1 MSVISKIFEKVVC
14 NRLNNYI
21 TDNAILHENQYG
33 FRPKLSTNLA
43 LLHLI
48 DDLSQSIDDGKITA
62 GVFVDLAKAFDTVNH
77 TILLSKLQH
86 YGIRG
91 ITLKWFESYL
101 LDRKQFVVVNKTCSG
116 IAQVR
121 CGVPQGSI
129 LGPLLFILYMNDF
142 NYISN
147 LLKIVMFADDTNLFL
162 TGKDCREIESL
173 FNRELQCISEWFTSN
188 RLSLNVS
195 KTLYLVFSNKNNIQ
209 LKLSIGSSLLA
220 KQMDTKFLGVYL
232 SANLSWNKHIDMVVN
247 KISKNVGII
256 AKVRHLLP
264 VSHTCTLYKA
274 LVEPYL
280 SYCNLIWARYSSTV
294 RLDRILKIQKKYV
307 RIITFSDFR
316 AHSKPLFKKLSVL
329 TVYDLYKYQLAIFM
343 FKNFNGLIPATHR
356 VMFKLNSDLHS
367 YKTRNSLKYH
377 VSYCRTSCRQN
388 VAQNLG
394 PRLWNSLPQDI
405 VTMRSLNPAT
415 TVG

>member
-1 MSVISKIFEKVVC
+1 M
-14 NRLNNYI
+14 
-21 TDNAILHENQYG
+21 
-33 FRPKLSTNLA
+33 
-43 LLHLI
+43 
-48 DDLSQSIDDGKITA
+48 
-62 GVFVDLAKAFDTVNH
+62 
-77 TILLSKLQH
+77 
-86 YGIRG
+86 
-91 ITLKWFESYL
+91 
-101 LDRKQFVVVNKTCSG
+101 LDRKQFVVVNKACSG

-256 AKVRHLLP
+256 VKVRHNVFLRAERKQI
-264 VSHTCTLYKA
+264 S
-274 LVEPYL
+274 
-280 SYCNLIWARYSSTV
+280 
-294 RLDRILKIQKKYV
+294 LDGRNKW
-307 RIITFSDFR
+307 
-316 AHSKPLFKKLSVL
+316 
-329 TVYDLYKYQLAIFM
+329 
-343 FKNFNGLIPATHR
+343 
-356 VMFKLNSDLHS
+356 SDLRTLHVRGYEGHALHACVGVHVVAYIS
-367 YKTRNSLKYH
+367 GQNSHFDLCVDKQN
-377 VSYCRTSCRQN
+377 RTS
-388 VAQNLG
+388 
-394 PRLWNSLPQDI
+394 D
-405 VTMRSLNPAT
+405 
-415 TVG
+415 

>member
-1 MSVISKIFEKVVC
+1 MTITSGVSQGSVLGPILFLAYSVLSVEVINIVELHTPYSTCKITVVHKG
-14 NRLNNYI
+14 LKI
-21 TDNAILHENQYG
+21 AV
-33 FRPKLSTNLA
+33 A

-77 TILLSKLQH
+77 AILLNKLQH

-101 LDRKQFVVVNKTCSG
+101 LDRKQFVVVNKACSG

-173 FNRELQCISEWFTSN
+173 FDRKLQCISEWFTSN

-195 KTLYLVFSNKNNIQ
+195 KTLYLVFSNK
-209 LKLSIGSSLLA
+209 K
-220 KQMDTKFLGVYL
+220 
-232 SANLSWNKHIDMVVN
+232 
-247 KISKNVGII
+247 
-256 AKVRHLLP
+256 
-264 VSHTCTLYKA
+264 
-274 LVEPYL
+274 
-280 SYCNLIWARYSSTV
+280 
-294 RLDRILKIQKKYV
+294 
-307 RIITFSDFR
+307 
-316 AHSKPLFKKLSVL
+316 
-329 TVYDLYKYQLAIFM
+329 
-343 FKNFNGLIPATHR
+343 
-356 VMFKLNSDLHS
+356 
-367 YKTRNSLKYH
+367 
-377 VSYCRTSCRQN
+377 
-388 VAQNLG
+388 
-394 PRLWNSLPQDI
+394 
-405 VTMRSLNPAT
+405 
-415 TVG
+415 